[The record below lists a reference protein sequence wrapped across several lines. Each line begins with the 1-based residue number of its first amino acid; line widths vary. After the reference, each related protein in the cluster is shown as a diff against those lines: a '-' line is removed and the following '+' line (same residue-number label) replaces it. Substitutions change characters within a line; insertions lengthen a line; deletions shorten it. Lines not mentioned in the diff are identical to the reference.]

1 MKMLFNKKVLKK
13 VQCALLAMCMLI
25 SILSVGVGAS
35 AAEPVIKTVTLNETR
50 TVATIQFSGQ
60 IAEAT
65 GVNIKSK
72 IKLSQ
77 DGGSESSLAPFSTVT
92 VRSDAIVVNLPEP
105 LTKKTN
111 YFVIEADAL
120 QNQPRRIVTANINAS
135 DPVLSQSKAI
145 SIDKTKKKVT
155 ITFSGA
161 ISGYPSD
168 SSLKNGYISLARD
181 GKNFT
186 EIIKSDQVT
195 VNGASGQIII
205 TLNTALDGYMSKF
218 KISQGKVQSKST
230 GNVNL
235 SDVITP
241 AVNALDTNAP
251 ELIKSEV
258 KSDGGRIILTFDK
271 NIRRTSGV
279 NTSMFKSSVTISRN
293 GGYYSSLSS
302 YDEVE
307 VEGNTLIIKLYYPVT
322 GNNNRICVKS
332 GVISDV
338 TSGDPILQDIYSD
351 YFNMGG
357 EVVDGGPEYSGIVY
371 DKENKMVRIYFDR
384 EIRAVSTQKLLGG
397 IDIYLNNTWETFDSY
412 KNIEIYKN
420 NSILITMRDYLSG
433 TVRFRVDGNTLQDYD
448 GNIQKNNLY
457 TDYVDEYGT
466 GNYTDE
472 ISSSKEDDTQTG
484 DDGKSEDDAQEDNK
498 QEDGKEDNENDN
510 AIDNENENKDDNV
523 SSGDQVKEVTVTLN
537 GAVVDFASNNMST
550 DGEGN
555 TNYTVKIDSASAKP
569 KITVKGQ
576 GVVLTAI
583 MPTDADGGT
592 LSIPGDIIEML
603 CERNG
608 SISIECAT
616 AVHQISLSLIDMKKI
631 KNELKVDDASNIA
644 VDISVNRAPSVY
656 SSDLQKAADD
666 GGYTVIASP
675 TDFTI
680 QYKSTNTTRAI
691 TKFNE
696 YVEKSFVVPAQL
708 VENMATV
715 VRVETSGAVNHVP
728 SHMSRRANGD
738 AYLVARTRQ
747 NGVYAVISG
756 DRTFSDTPTWA
767 VEAVNSLASRQI
779 LGDFSGRKMSP
790 SQAATRAEVASIVS
804 KGMGIYTDKS
814 GASKFLDVTLTDS
827 YYIATAVAVE
837 YGLINGYG
845 DNTFKPECN
854 ITRQEAIA
862 ILART
867 SRLAKNL
874 SVTESTTLTK
884 SQADELV
891 GKFSDANDVAEWA
904 KMDVAECVQ
913 EGIIRGDNNNRINPN
928 SNVTRAELVQM
939 VYNLLVQYGYIGK

>member
-1 MKMLFNKKVLKK
+1 MEMLFNNKIIKK
-13 VQCALLAMCMLI
+13 VQSAVLVMCMLI
-25 SILSVGVGAS
+25 SILSVGAGAS
-35 AAEPVIKTVTLNETR
+35 AAEPVIESVSLNETR
-50 TVATIQFSGQ
+50 TVATIQFSGE

-65 GVNIKSK
+65 GVNVKSK

-77 DGGSESSLAPFSTVT
+77 DDGSESSLAPFATVT
-92 VRSDAIVVNLPEP
+92 VRSDSIVVNLPEP

-111 YFVIEADAL
+111 YFVIEAGAL

-135 DPVLSQSKAI
+135 DPSLSSSKGI

-186 EIIKSDQVT
+186 EVIKSDQVT
-195 VNGASGQIII
+195 VDGSSGQIII
-205 TLNTALDGYMSKF
+205 TLGTALSGYMSKF

-235 SDVITP
+235 SDIITP
-241 AVNALDTNAP
+241 AVNALDTDAP
-251 ELIKSEV
+251 EVVKTEV
-258 KSDGGRIILTFDK
+258 KSEGGRIIFTFDK

-279 NTSMFKSSVTISRN
+279 STAMFKSSISISRN
-293 GGYYSSLSS
+293 GGYYSSLSN

-307 VEGNTLIIKLYYPVT
+307 IEGNTLIIKVYYPIT
-322 GNNNRICVKS
+322 GNNNRVCIKS
-332 GVISDV
+332 GVISDI
-338 TSGDPILQDIYSD
+338 TSGDSILQDIYSD

-357 EVVDGGPEYSGIVY
+357 EVADGGPEYSGIVY
-371 DKENKMVRIYFDR
+371 DKSNKMVRIYFDR
-384 EIRAVSTQKLLGG
+384 EIRAVTTQKLLGG
-397 IDIYLNNTWETFDSY
+397 IDIYLNNTWGSFDSY
-412 KNIEIYKN
+412 KNVEVYKN
-420 NSILITMRDYLSG
+420 NSILITLRDYLSG
-433 TVRFRVDGNTLQDYD
+433 TVRFRIDGNTIQDYD
-448 GNIQKNNLY
+448 GNIQKNNIY
-457 TDYVDEYGT
+457 SDYVDEYGT

-484 DDGKSEDDAQEDNK
+484 DDGKSDDDTQEDNK
-498 QEDGKEDNENDN
+498 D
-510 AIDNENENKDDNV
+510 ENKQDNVTDNGNEEGNV
-523 SSGDQVKEVTVTLN
+523 SSENQVKEVTVMLN
-537 GAVVDFASNNMST
+537 GAVVDFTSNNVAT

-555 TNYTVKIDSASAKP
+555 TNYTVKVDSASAKP

-576 GVVLTAI
+576 GVVLAAI
-583 MPTDADGGT
+583 MPSDAEGGT

-631 KNELKVDDASNIA
+631 KNELKVDDSSNVA
-644 VDISVNRAPSVY
+644 VDISVNRAANVY

-666 GGYTVIASP
+666 GGYTVIAPP

-680 QYKSTNTTRAI
+680 EYKSTNTTRAI
-691 TKFNE
+691 TKFDE
-696 YVEKSFVVPAQL
+696 YVEKSFIVPAGL
-708 VENMATV
+708 AEKMATV
-715 VRVETSGAVNHVP
+715 VRVETSGVINHVP
-728 SHMSRRANGD
+728 SHMSIRANGD

-747 NGVYAVISG
+747 NGVYAVIS
-756 DRTFSDTPTWA
+756 DKRTFSDTPTWA
-767 VEAVNSLASRQI
+767 VDAVYSLASRQI

-790 SQAATRAEVASIVS
+790 SQAATRAEVASIVA

-845 DNTFKPECN
+845 DNTFKPERN

-891 GKFSDANDVAEWA
+891 GKFSDAGDVADWA
-904 KMDVAECVQ
+904 KTDVAECIQ

-928 SNVTRAELVQM
+928 ANVTRAEIVQM